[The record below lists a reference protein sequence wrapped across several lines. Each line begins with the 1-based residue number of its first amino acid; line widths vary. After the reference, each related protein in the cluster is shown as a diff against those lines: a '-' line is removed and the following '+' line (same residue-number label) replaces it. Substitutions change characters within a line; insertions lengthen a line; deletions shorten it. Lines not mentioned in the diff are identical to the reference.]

1 MDLPVRNDVAMTG
14 EISLRGLVLP
24 VGGIK
29 EKVLAAMAAGIK
41 RVMLPARNR
50 KDLEEVP
57 QQARQQLEFVFLDDI
72 EEAVRVAIEAHD
84 VAQPPI

>member
-1 MDLPVRNDVAMTG
+1 MRDVRLSLMQMQERKQCSSIFFWPAGNDVAMTG

-29 EKVLAAMAAGIK
+29 EKVVAAARTDIT

-50 KDLEEVP
+50 KDF
-57 QQARQQLEFVFLDDI
+57 QIA
-72 EEAVRVAIEAHD
+72 AWAA
-84 VAQPPI
+84 A